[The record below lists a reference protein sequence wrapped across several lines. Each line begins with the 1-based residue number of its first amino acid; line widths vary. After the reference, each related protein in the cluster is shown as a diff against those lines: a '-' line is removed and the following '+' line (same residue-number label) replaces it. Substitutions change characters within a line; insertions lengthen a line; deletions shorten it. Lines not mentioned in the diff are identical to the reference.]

1 MHFIEYPEEE
11 LMDKDE
17 TLAFI
22 DKQIEL
28 EHRIVEIVKE
38 NVDKLG
44 NAFVKELLLAIST
57 DSKKHAALLKSL
69 RQAVEGPTP
78 FISTEE
84 RDKIAKGI
92 QKHIDMEATAIET
105 YGQLVEKSDNE
116 QVKTIAAMI
125 REDEIRH
132 HQLLKDLQSA
142 IIEPETLTEDMIW
155 DMLWKDSPWH
165 GSPGG

>member
-1 MHFIEYPEEE
+1 
-11 LMDKDE
+11 MDKAE

-22 DKQIEL
+22 DRQIDL
-28 EHRIVEIVKE
+28 ENKIIEIVEE
-38 NVDKLG
+38 NVAKLG
-44 NAFVKELLLAIST
+44 NAFVKDLLLGIST

-69 RQAVEGPTP
+69 RNAVEGPTP
-78 FISTEE
+78 FISEQE

-92 QKHIDMEATAIET
+92 ESHIKMEEQAVET
-105 YGQLVEKSDNE
+105 YKELAEKSDNE
-116 QVKTIAAMI
+116 QVKTIAMMI

-132 HQLLKDLQSA
+132 HALLKELHKT

-155 DMLWKDSPWH
+155 DVLWKDTPWK

>member
-1 MHFIEYPEEE
+1 MEYQT
-11 LMDKDE
+11 MDKEE

-22 DKQIEL
+22 DRQIDL
-28 EHRIVEIVKE
+28 EHKIIEIVKE
-38 NVDKLG
+38 NVAKLG
-44 NAFVKELLLAIST
+44 NAFVKDLLLGIST

-69 RQAVEGPTP
+69 RKAVEGPTP

-92 QKHIDMEATAIET
+92 EAHIKMEEKAVET
-105 YGQLVEKSDNE
+105 YQELAEKSDNE
-116 QVKTIAAMI
+116 QVKTIAMMI

-132 HQLLKDLQSA
+132 HALLKELHKTTIS
-142 IIEPETLTEDMIW
+142 PETLTEDMIW
-155 DMLWKDSPWH
+155 DVLWKDTPWK

>member
-1 MHFIEYPEEE
+1 
-11 LMDKDE
+11 MDKDE

-28 EHRIVEIVKE
+28 ENRIIEIVKE

-44 NAFVKELLLAIST
+44 NAFIKELLLGVST
-57 DSKKHAALLKSL
+57 DSKKHAMLLKSL
-69 RQAVEGPTP
+69 KKAVEGPTP

-92 QKHIDMEATAIET
+92 QKHIEMEATAIET
-105 YGQLVEKSDNE
+105 YGELVNKSDNE
-116 QVKTIAAMI
+116 QVKTIASMI

-132 HQLLKDLQSA
+132 HQLLKELHTV
-142 IIEPETLTEDMIW
+142 IVEPETLTEDMIW